1 MRTVYFYLRLIINL
15 IGKRFEEIK
24 LNSIK
29 KHKTTKE
36 VDEYLYKV
44 VKNWSDFVI
53 RIAGLNLTVIGK
65 ENIPKEPCVF
75 VGNHQSNLDIPVI
88 LSNMNSL
95 TGAVAKKEMEKIPVM
110 SYWMKEIHSV
120 FMDREN
126 PREALKSISEG
137 VEILKKGYSMIIFP
151 EGTRSRSN
159 NMGEFKKGSMRLAI
173 KAGVPIVPIT
183 FYDTHKA
190 MEGNKGR
197 VKKAN
202 AKLIIDKPIYM
213 DKMTKEE
220 KAEISEVVKNI
231 IQTNLDREEKNKE
244 RSSN

>member
-1 MRTVYFYLRLIINL
+1 MRTIYFYLCFTLDLIRKGFKI
-15 IGKRFEEIK
+15 IE

-29 KHKTTKE
+29 KHKTTEE
-36 VDEYLYKV
+36 VDAYLAKV
-44 VKNWSDFVI
+44 VIGWSNFI
-53 RIAGLNLTVIGK
+53 MRIAGLNLTVIGK
-65 ENIPKEPCVF
+65 ENIPNEPCVF

-88 LSNMNSL
+88 FSIMERP
-95 TGAVAKKEMEKIPVM
+95 TGAVAKKEMGKIPVM
-110 SYWMKEIHSV
+110 SYWMRQIHSV

-137 VEILKKGYSMIIFP
+137 VENLKNGYSMIIFP
-151 EGTRSRSN
+151 EGTRSKSN

-183 FYDTHKA
+183 FYDTHKG
-190 MEGNKGR
+190 MEGNNGK

-213 DKMTKEE
+213 DKMSKEE
-220 KAEISEVVKNI
+220 KADISEIVKVI
-231 IQTNLDREEKNKE
+231 IQTNLNVENERSKE
-244 RSSN
+244 RSS

>member
-1 MRTVYFYLRLIINL
+1 MRTVYFYLRFIIDL
-15 IGKRFEEIK
+15 IGKGFKEIQ
-24 LNSIK
+24 LNGIK
-29 KHKTTKE
+29 KHKTTEE
-36 VDEYLYKV
+36 VDAYLFKA
-44 VKNWSDFVI
+44 VKQWSNFII

-65 ENIPKEPCVF
+65 ENIPNEPCVF

-88 LSNMNSL
+88 LSSMNTL

-110 SYWMKEIHSV
+110 RYWIRQIHSV

-126 PREALKSISEG
+126 PREALKAISEG
-137 VEILKKGYSMIIFP
+137 VENLKNGYSMIIFP

-183 FYDTHKA
+183 FYDTHKG
-190 MEGNKGR
+190 MEGNNGK

-202 AKLIIDKPIYM
+202 AKLIIGKPIYM
-213 DKMTKEE
+213 DKMSKEE
-220 KAEISEVVKNI
+220 KAEISETVKNI
-231 IQTNLDREEKNKE
+231 IQTNLDMENE
-244 RSSN
+244 RSSL

>member
-1 MRTVYFYLRLIINL
+1 MRTVYFYLCFIIDL
-15 IGKRFEEIK
+15 IGKGFKEIK

-29 KHKTTKE
+29 KHKTTEE
-36 VDEYLYKV
+36 VDAYLAKV
-44 VKNWSDFVI
+44 VRDWSNFVI

-88 LSNMNSL
+88 LANMNSL

-110 SYWMKEIHSV
+110 SYWMRQIHSV

-137 VEILKKGYSMIIFP
+137 VENLKNGYSMIIFP

-159 NMGEFKKGSMRLAI
+159 NIGEFKKGSMRLAI

-190 MEGNKGR
+190 MEGNNGK

-202 AKLIIDKPIYM
+202 AKLIFDKPIYM
-213 DKMTKEE
+213 DKMSKEE

-231 IQTNLDREEKNKE
+231 IKTNINMEDKK
-244 RSSN
+244 RSSL